1 MDMYIYIPVEMISY
15 ETYIELTA
23 RVIKNSNIFSV
34 NNSKLSGLYTLR
46 VELAFVPIRRDV
58 D

>member
-23 RVIKNSNIFSV
+23 RAIKNSNIFSV
-34 NNSKLSGLYTLR
+34 NYSKLSGLYTLR